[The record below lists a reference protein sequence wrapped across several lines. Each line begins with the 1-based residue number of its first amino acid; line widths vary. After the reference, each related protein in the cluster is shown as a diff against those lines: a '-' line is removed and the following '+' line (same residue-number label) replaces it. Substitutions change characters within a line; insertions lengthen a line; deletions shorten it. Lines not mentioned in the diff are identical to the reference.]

1 MFTFHVNAI
10 KCEYGSI
17 LVRYTVCSL
26 LSLLRKSD
34 TTFG

>member
-10 KCEYGSI
+10 KCEYGSM
-17 LVRYTVCSL
+17 VRYTVCSL
-26 LSLLRKSD
+26 LSLLSKSD